1 LTISSDIVTYLHK
14 VS

>member
-1 LTISSDIVTYLHK
+1 MKTYLHK